1 MLHAN
6 ERRDGSLL
14 GKLELC
20 KSFTINILTSCRLRT
35 SSTSA
40 RGFPLGTGMVPRME
54 QLEASS
60 VCLTAR
66 INAWLNSSIF
76 PISSM
81 TNSLLLPSRI
91 CSIIKLNTQQ
101 DTWCGTRLQG
111 NVVPKPMI
119 FFLSLNI
126 NRGCYALKM
135 SNNIQCDHKSS
146 NLHSSQI
153 WFIHLHI
160 QVWHLCIRLELVLG
174 IIDMRLACSTKPVSV
189 FTQERSR
196 LVSANSEFTGFK

>member
-1 MLHAN
+1 MISLPPAWVLHAN
-6 ERRDGSLL
+6 ETRDGSLL

-20 KSFTINILTSCRLRT
+20 KRFTINILTSRRLRT

-91 CSIIKLNTQQ
+91 LFHNQTQHSARHMMWNTSSRKCCSKPSEFSFFHWTSTVLEKWPKTFNVIIK
-101 DTWCGTRLQG
+101 
-111 NVVPKPMI
+111 VV
-119 FFLSLNI
+119 L
-126 NRGCYALKM
+126 
-135 SNNIQCDHKSS
+135 
-146 NLHSSQI
+146 
-153 WFIHLHI
+153 W
-160 QVWHLCIRLELVLG
+160 
-174 IIDMRLACSTKPVSV
+174 
-189 FTQERSR
+189 
-196 LVSANSEFTGFK
+196 